1 MKNKKISLSF
11 SEDTSDTILFFT
23 SSCLEKTLENVSID
37 VKPSFDIVIFYYKKI
52 TNRKDN
58 ASKERDFG
66 GINFKSLFYET
77 EGKGQI
83 LQKIDEF
90 LNVNKLY
97 TKYK

>member
-52 TNRKDN
+52 K
-58 ASKERDFG
+58 
-66 GINFKSLFYET
+66 
-77 EGKGQI
+77 
-83 LQKIDEF
+83 
-90 LNVNKLY
+90 
-97 TKYK
+97 